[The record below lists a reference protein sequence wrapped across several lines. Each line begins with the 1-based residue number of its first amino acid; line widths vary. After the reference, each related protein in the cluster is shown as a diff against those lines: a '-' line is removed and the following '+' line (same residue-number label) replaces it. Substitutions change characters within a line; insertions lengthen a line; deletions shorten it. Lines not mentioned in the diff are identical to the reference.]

1 MGRFNIALHIFLLFC
16 VVSPS
21 FSDYPQKKPQLIQ
34 EEQLVS
40 LTYSSH
46 IEANNPLRLELSE
59 PTPLLL
65 VVGKG
70 DEGTGLGFLE
80 QTLSPWKVTSANG
93 GAVGSGSGG
102 RRGKTGGRN
111 FGPKNLLPGLVIMLI
126 LLKMVQEPSFLKLKG
141 GTHIADT
148 WASMSS
154 FPLSFNECDILQCD
168 LEGSLELHSRV
179 VLLGSIDKSA
189 CEDESVSLERQKG
202 SSQGSVRVEG
212 KGEGNHRGG
221 KGSERYNESC
231 FKSLSMIFT
240 ELLIYLHPQPL
251 SSDSKDRLIEATNC
265 HVEERGES
273 AGGQEGESGGGSASV
288 GRDESRG
295 GEGEVEGGLGGE
307 AGRGGGGGGGGG
319 GDGDRN
325 GGGGGGGGR
334 GGGEGD
340 VEIRDGGR
348 NDRPIVDITKL
359 AKMSITVAAQ
369 TSTSVIAAFNFSGQS
384 SYTKV
389 LLVCVVV
396 SNLVGYL
403 CCITAILLIQRRPQI
418 AGVLGGIGSTA
429 ATTGFLLMIAMFLPS
444 CLVWIVGLACVP
456 LFFVLALTFMH
467 DQRMMSRPRCT
478 FHGT

>member
-111 FGPKNLLPGLVIMLI
+111 FGPKNLLLGLVIMLI

-202 SSQGSVRVEG
+202 SSQDSVRVKG

-221 KGSERYNESC
+221 KGSERYSESC
-231 FKSLSMIFT
+231 FKLLSMIFT
-240 ELLIYLHPQPL
+240 ELLIFLHPQPL

-273 AGGQEGESGGGSASV
+273 AGGQEGESGGGRASV
-288 GRDESRG
+288 GRDESGG
-295 GEGEVEGGLGGE
+295 GEGEGEGGLGGE

-348 NDRPIVDITKL
+348 NDRPIVDMTKL

-369 TSTSVIAAFNFSGQS
+369 TSTSVIAAFNFDGQS
-384 SYTKV
+384 SSTKV

-418 AGVLGGIGSTA
+418 ARALGGIGSAA
-429 ATTGFLLMIAMFLPS
+429 ATTGFLLMITTFLPS
-444 CLVWIVGLACVP
+444 YLVWIVGLACVP
-456 LFFVLALTFMH
+456 LFFVLALTFM
-467 DQRMMSRPRCT
+467 P
-478 FHGT
+478 